1 MLASCLGGEIG
12 PEMSDTILQ
21 FINLAVLGSG
31 DK

>member
-12 PEMSDTILQ
+12 PDMSDTILQ
-21 FINLAVLGSG
+21 FISLAVLGSG